1 MRLTDLLAPR
11 EDDART
17 TAVYTDTREVTR
29 AALRDAAWA
38 LAGVLRGAGVRE
50 GQAVAVM
57 PGDGAEAIAALFGVW
72 RAGAVYVPLN
82 PRLTDA
88 EVARV
93 LAEVRPALVVTDRAG
108 AGRFPGHPVV
118 LADAAPSGVAGTA
131 TVPGTADTPGTTDR
145 PGTPGAPDTAETD
158 GVRAAFTWSPPV
170 PARSPEPGADPAP
183 THDPDTALIQFTSG
197 TTGRPKPVLL
207 RHSGISALLEP
218 VLARLVGSGRA
229 RPAVPMP
236 NLIPTSMSL
245 WAGIYNVLF
254 AFRVG
259 APVVLMERFDT
270 TRFVAYVRR
279 FGIRS
284 VVLPPAAMVMLTDDE
299 AIGDLAP
306 LRYVRSITAPL
317 SPFQARRF
325 RDRFGV
331 TVLNC
336 YGQTEIGG
344 EIVGWNAADA
354 REFGESKL
362 GAVGRPHDGVALRI
376 VDAEGGEAGT
386 GGSGELWVRTPAM
399 ASGYADGGGL
409 GERLTADGWFR
420 TGDVG
425 RVDPE
430 GFLWIDGRVSDM
442 INRGGLKVF
451 PAEVA
456 EVLRLAPGV
465 ADAAVVGIPDDRLG
479 EVPCAFV
486 VPRGPRP
493 PDPAELDAWCRAHL
507 APFKAPVR
515 YVTVDALPRNEVGK
529 VLADRLAALGR
540 THP

>member
-1 MRLTDLLAPR
+1 MRLTDLLEPR

-38 LAGVLRGAGVRE
+38 LAGVLRAAGVRE

-82 PRLTDA
+82 PRLTDT

-93 LAEVRPALVVTDRAG
+93 LAEVRPALIVTDRAG
-108 AGRFPGHPVV
+108 AGRFAGHPVV
-118 LADAAPSGVAGTA
+118 VAEAA
-131 TVPGTADTPGTTDR
+131 
-145 PGTPGAPDTAETD
+145 GAAQ
-158 GVRAAFTWSPPV
+158 AAFTWSPPV
-170 PARSPEPGADPAP
+170 PARSPQPGAETAPA
-183 THDPDTALIQFTSG
+183 HDPDTALIQFTSG

-207 RHSGISALLEP
+207 RHSGIAALLEP
-218 VLARLVGSGRA
+218 VLARLVGSGRP
-229 RPAVPMP
+229 RPAEPMP

-270 TRFVAYVRR
+270 TRFAAYVRR
-279 FGIRS
+279 FGLRS
-284 VVLPPAAMVMLTDDE
+284 VVLPPAAMVMLTDD
-299 AIGDLAP
+299 AAVGDLAP

-331 TVLNC
+331 SVLNC

-354 REFGESKL
+354 RQFGESKL

-376 VDAEGGEAGT
+376 VDTEGVEATAGE
-386 GGSGELWVRTPAM
+386 SGELWVRTPAM
-399 ASGYADGGGL
+399 ASGYADGAGL

-465 ADAAVVGIPDDRLG
+465 ADAAVVGVPDDRLG

-507 APFKAPVR
+507 APYKAPVR

-540 THP
+540 TQT

>member
-1 MRLTDLLAPR
+1 MRLTDLLEPR
-11 EDDART
+11 ADDART

-29 AALRDAAWA
+29 GALRDAAWD
-38 LAGVLRGAGVRE
+38 LATVLRDAGVRE

-57 PGDGAEAIAALFGVW
+57 PGDGAEAVAALFGVW
-72 RAGAVYVPLN
+72 RAGGVYVPLN

-88 EVARV
+88 EVERV
-93 LAEVRPALVVTDRAG
+93 LAEVRPALVVTDRDSVDRFDGHAVVVVRAGNPDDDRGKPDDRANG
-108 AGRFPGHPVV
+108 AG
-118 LADAAPSGVAGTA
+118 
-131 TVPGTADTPGTTDR
+131 
-145 PGTPGAPDTAETD
+145 
-158 GVRAAFTWSPPV
+158 AFTWS
-170 PARSPEPGADPAP
+170 APEPPHRAAASAP

-207 RHSGISALLEP
+207 RHSGIAALLEP
-218 VLARLVGSGRA
+218 VLARLVGSGRT
-229 RPAVPMP
+229 RPADPMP

-270 TRFVAYVRR
+270 ARFTAYVRR

-284 VVLPPAAMVMLTDDE
+284 VVLPPAAMVMLTDD
-299 AIGDLAP
+299 ATIGDLAP

-325 RDRFGV
+325 RDRFGI

-354 REFGESKL
+354 REFGEDKL

-376 VDAEGGEAGT
+376 VDAEGGELPADEA
-386 GGSGELWVRTPAM
+386 GELWVRTPAM

-442 INRGGLKVF
+442 INRGGLKIF

-465 ADAAVVGIPDDRLG
+465 ADVAVVGVPDDRLG

-486 VPRGPRP
+486 VPRGTRP
-493 PDPAELDAWCRAHL
+493 PDPAELDAWCRVHL
-507 APFKAPVR
+507 APFKVPVG

-529 VLADRLAALGR
+529 VLTDRLVALGR
-540 THP
+540 TQP

>member
-11 EDDART
+11 DDDARA
-17 TAVYTDTREVTR
+17 TAVYTDSREVTR

-82 PRLTDA
+82 PRLTDT

-108 AGRFPGHPVV
+108 AARFPGHAVV
-118 LADAAPSGVAGTA
+118 VAEAAGAATVGETTPATVGGADRAAAGTSGRA
-131 TVPGTADTPGTTDR
+131 PLEDDR
-145 PGTPGAPDTAETD
+145 
-158 GVRAAFTWSPPV
+158 VQAAFTWSPPV
-170 PARSPEPGADPAP
+170 PARRPDPEAEAAPA
-183 THDPDTALIQFTSG
+183 HDPDTALIQFTSG
-197 TTGRPKPVLL
+197 TTGRPKAVLL
-207 RHSGISALLEP
+207 RHSGIAALLEP
-218 VLARLVGSGRA
+218 VLARLVGSGRQRRA
-229 RPAVPMP
+229 APMP

-270 TRFVAYVRR
+270 TRFASYVRR

-299 AIGDLAP
+299 TIGDLAP

-331 TVLNC
+331 SVLNC

-376 VDAEGGEAGT
+376 VDAEGREAASGD
-386 GGSGELWVRTPAM
+386 SGELWVRTPAM
-399 ASGYADGGGL
+399 ASGYVDGAGL
-409 GERLTADGWFR
+409 GERLTDDGWFR

-465 ADAAVVGIPDDRLG
+465 ADVAVVGVPDDRLG

-507 APFKAPVR
+507 APFKAPAR

-540 THP
+540 TQP